1 MHLVPFAYS
10 YSYSVAPFPIL
21 PSVLRR
27 LPFVSCISN
36 TQSINDGHDDMI
48 LCPHSAA
55 CPSRRNTMPLAI
67 HVKRQVCRLLKYTE
81 VNYHLTSSPISNSP
95 KKAFGGTVVTSACI
109 YTHTSR
115 IVKNPQPKLSNHNLD
130 RIGPGSW
137 KHSHQN

>member
-10 YSYSVAPFPIL
+10 SSYSVAPFPIL

-27 LPFVSCISN
+27 LPFVSGISN

-95 KKAFGGTVVTSACI
+95 KKAFEGTVVTSACI